1 MSTEDIG
8 HDLAILAL
16 ADFECHKEHV
26 YWEKLEPAQ
35 QWLPKRL
42 MGSGKTL
49 FEFHT
54 DHGVLYID
62 ERYIMTW
69 DVDEDEQLLFQAL
82 ALKDNKWLVLDTC
95 SGHLVDQHKTLY
107 YDIQSIVVSDC
118 RGCHRSFTNLIEV
131 EQFLQRQANTIKA
144 LASQRG
150 LDVSNFYLCD
160 DTDDTDDADDSDDS
174 NDSQDSNDAP
184 HTPAQTQEPVQE
196 MEEVELVPMTDAEI
210 AVMMNKEIQEQKA
223 LFILPAPLQD
233 QTEKLNVH
241 VQKEE
246 FDQAIELAAIIRYMF
261 RHCDYQEGVEELVQ
275 SLKRPIIGDDLSH
288 VRTFE
293 EMESLKRTH
302 NYLRVNIVPVA
313 LLGNDEELA
322 SSRQNVLYVTKTVK
336 ERLDHIHELLEQLV
350 DQGANMSKGKQI
362 QLELVMR
369 RILKSSFVPNEVT
382 YKIRGFKNLDM
393 VVNVW

>member
-1 MSTEDIG
+1 MSVEDIG

-26 YWEKLEPAQ
+26 YWEKLEPTHQ
-35 QWLPKRL
+35 MLPKRL

-54 DHGVLYID
+54 DHGVLLVD
-62 ERYIMTW
+62 ERYIMSW
-69 DVDEDEQLLFQAL
+69 DVDEDDEVLFQAL
-82 ALKDNKWLVLDTC
+82 AQKDNEWLVLDTC
-95 SGHLVDQHKTLY
+95 SGHLVDQHQTLY
-107 YDIQSIVVSDC
+107 YDIKSIVVSDC
-118 RGCHRSFTNLIEV
+118 RGCHKTFTNLIEV
-131 EQFLQRQANTIKA
+131 EQFLQHQANTIRA
-144 LASQRG
+144 LASQHG

-160 DTDDTDDADDSDDS
+160 DTDDSD
-174 NDSQDSNDAP
+174 DSQDSNDAP
-184 HTPAQTQEPVQE
+184 HTPAQIQEPAQE
-196 MEEVELVPMTDAEI
+196 IEEVELKHMTDAEI

-233 QTEKLNVH
+233 QTEKLNNH

-246 FDQAIELAAIIRYMF
+246 FEQAIELAAIIRYMF
-261 RHCDYQEGVEELVQ
+261 RHCDYHDGVEELIQ
-275 SLKRPIIGDDLSH
+275 SLKRPMVGDDLSH
-288 VRTFE
+288 VRSFE

-322 SSRQNVLYVTKTVK
+322 SSRQNVLYVTKAVK
-336 ERLDHIHELLEQLV
+336 ERMDHVHELLEQLV
-350 DQGANMSKGKQI
+350 DQSANMSKGKQI
-362 QLELVMR
+362 QLELNIR
-369 RILKSSFVPNEVT
+369 RILKSSFVPNELT
-382 YKIRGFKNLDM
+382 YKIRGFQNLDM